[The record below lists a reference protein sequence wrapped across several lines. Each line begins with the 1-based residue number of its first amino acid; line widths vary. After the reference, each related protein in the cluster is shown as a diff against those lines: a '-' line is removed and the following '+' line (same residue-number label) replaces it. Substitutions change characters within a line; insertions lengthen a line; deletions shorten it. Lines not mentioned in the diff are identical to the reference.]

1 MKTTAAM
8 GMNRTGIAL
17 APERAEEMLAASR
30 EFPPSS
36 EGDEFQMAAVR
47 IAYAQEGEKQGS
59 LPPPS
64 SMKQLAST
72 AWKGLQGKSPN
83 LFVDKLGER
92 AAYERTGTRYYQA
105 LLSKFDAYGSFD
117 GGPTREDIEQIVQEE
132 FQHFRLVTQAIE
144 SLGADP
150 TVVTPSA
157 NVQAVATQGIGKVLG
172 DPRMNLLQGLEVML
186 TAELTDN
193 DCWDALAE
201 LATVNG
207 EDELAAQFQG
217 ALATER
223 EHLEK
228 IRTWVAA
235 AHARS
240 GNGGAAPPS
249 RASRATK
256 SSSGSKST
264 GSSRSRT
271 SSSRKR

>member
-8 GMNRTGIAL
+8 GTNRTGL
-17 APERAEEMLAASR
+17 SVAPEMGEAMLDAVR

-36 EGDEFQMAAVR
+36 EGDEHQLAAVR
-47 IAYAQEGEKQGS
+47 MAYAREGERQGS

-92 AAYERTGTRYYQA
+92 AAFERTGTRFYQA

-117 GGPTREDIEQIVQEE
+117 DGPRREDIEDILREE
-132 FQHFRLVTQAIE
+132 FAHFQLVTRAIE
-144 SLGADP
+144 SLGGDP

-157 NVQAVATQGIGKVLG
+157 NVQAVASMGIGKVLA
-172 DPRMNLLQGLEVML
+172 DPRTNLLQGLEVLL
-186 TAELTDN
+186 TAELIDN

-201 LATVNG
+201 LATLNG
-207 EDELAAQFQG
+207 EDQLAADFQT
-217 ALATER
+217 ALAEER
-223 EHLEK
+223 EHLRR

-235 AHARS
+235 AQTRS
-240 GNGGAAPPS
+240 LKGNGAPPAGRAAAAAKSSGKTSSGGTSKS
-249 RASRATK
+249 RA
-256 SSSGSKST
+256 
-264 GSSRSRT
+264 
-271 SSSRKR
+271 RKR

>member
-1 MKTTAAM
+1 MKTTATM

-17 APERAEEMLAASR
+17 APERAEEMLAAVR
-30 EFPPSS
+30 EFPPSA

-47 IAYAQEGEKQGS
+47 IAYAQEGEKQGT

-92 AAYERTGTRYYQA
+92 AAYERTGTRYYQT

-117 GGPTREDIEQIVQEE
+117 GGPTRADLEHILEEE
-132 FQHFRLVTQAIE
+132 FRHFQLVTEAITT
-144 SLGADP
+144 LGADP

-157 NVQAVATQGIGKVLG
+157 NVQAVASQGIGQVLA
-172 DPRMNLLQGLEVML
+172 DPRMNLLQCLEVML
-186 TAELTDN
+186 TVELTDN

-207 EDELAAQFQG
+207 EDELAAQFQR
-217 ALATER
+217 ALASER
-223 EHLEK
+223 EHLDK
-228 IRTWVAA
+228 VRTWVAA
-235 AHARS
+235 AHART
-240 GNGGAAPPS
+240 GNGSAPPAGRS
-249 RASRATK
+249 QRATK
-256 SSSGSKST
+256 AAKSATTKASST
-264 GSSRSRT
+264 RSRAR
-271 SSSRKR
+271 RKH